1 MKIDISLNT
10 TLDHIESIRKL
21 MCEGEFHGNYD
32 VVYNAFTRKN
42 LLVLL
47 QDDQPMG
54 FFAFTLGDV
63 YAHIVLME
71 TKKGFTGR
79 GFGRKLEVC
88 FSDYC
93 LLQNARFITLLC
105 SPIASKGFWLK
116 MGYGVDEAMAGNS
129 GLHLIKN
136 L

>member
-1 MKIDISLNT
+1 MKIDISLNPT
-10 TLDHIESIRKL
+10 FDHIETIRKL
-21 MCEGEFHGNYD
+21 MCKGEFHGNND
-32 VVYNAFTRKN
+32 VVYTAFTRKN
-42 LLVLL
+42 LFVLL

-54 FFAFTLGDV
+54 FLAFTIGDV

-71 TKKGFTGR
+71 IKKGFTGR

-93 LLQNARFITLLC
+93 LKQNARFITLLC
-105 SPIASKGFWLK
+105 TPIASKGFWIK
-116 MGYGVDEAMAGNS
+116 IGYGVDELTLENN
-129 GLHLIKN
+129 GLYMIKN